1 MRISVLLFHP
11 LFIFMTEKQ
20 ETSSE
25 ETPKNNP
32 SSSRASRGPLLGLI
46 LFGIIVLLVVGVV
59 IMMAW
64 GGYRGYR
71 LSQERAALPSIA
83 TLSVGETAPET
94 VDKPQEATVEEKP
107 SADAVALEESAK
119 KAKATAIK
127 VLNGGA
133 AKGSASVLA
142 EVLKK
147 EGYTQVTTG
156 NTIKD
161 YTGVAVYFSPEV
173 EKEAAVVKNDLLAT
187 YPKAEAKPAVKTN
200 TETTQAPLSIIIGK

>member
-1 MRISVLLFHP
+1 
-11 LFIFMTEKQ
+11 MTEKQ

-71 LSQERAALPSIA
+71 LSQERAALPSISN
-83 TLSVGETAPET
+83 LSVGEVVTDATDEPKEKITAE
-94 VDKPQEATVEEKP
+94 EAP
-107 SADAVALEESAK
+107 SADVSAEEGVK

-133 AKGSASVLA
+133 AKGSASVASLA
-142 EVLKK
+142 LQKK
-147 EGYTQVTTG
+147 GYTQVTMG

-161 YTGVAVYFSPEV
+161 YTGVVVYYSPEV
-173 EKEAAVVKNDLLAT
+173 EKEAMVVKNDLLAT